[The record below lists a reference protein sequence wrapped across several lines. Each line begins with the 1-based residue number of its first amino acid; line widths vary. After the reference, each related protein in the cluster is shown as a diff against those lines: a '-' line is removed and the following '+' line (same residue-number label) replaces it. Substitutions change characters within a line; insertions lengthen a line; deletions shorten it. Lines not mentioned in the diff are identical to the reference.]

1 MEIIRFIL
9 KVWVFTAFALIV
21 PAMGGLFFLH
31 RNLPTFLE
39 PDVLAGFKYVFEAV
53 GLL

>member
-1 MEIIRFIL
+1 MEILRFIL

-21 PAMGGLFFLH
+21 PAIGGLFLLH

-39 PDVLAGFKYVFEAV
+39 PDVIAGFRYIFQAV

>member
-1 MEIIRFIL
+1 MEILRFIL

-21 PAMGGLFFLH
+21 PAIGGLFLLH
-31 RNLPTFLE
+31 RNLATFLE
-39 PDVLAGFKYVFEAV
+39 PDVIAGFRYVLQSV